1 MLDLICDQIADGK
14 SLRSICSQEGM
25 PVKYTVLRWLQAD
38 PAFAE
43 RYAQARVQA
52 ADALAEEL
60 QDLADQA
67 IREPEKANAIRVAI
81 DAKKWIASKLR
92 PKAYGDRIEQHVVNE
107 VQSPVEVE
115 AKIKLLEAELLDLMR
130 SHGSEGRAD
139 KQGETSEGLT
149 GAQPASVPTTR
160 TADPLH

>member
-1 MLDLICDQIADGK
+1 MLDLICEQIADGK

-38 PAFAE
+38 PEFAE
-43 RYAQARVQA
+43 RYAQARIQA

-107 VQSPVEVE
+107 TQSPVEVE

-130 SHGSEGRAD
+130 SHGSEGRVDVA
-139 KQGETSEGLT
+139 
-149 GAQPASVPTTR
+149 GAQPASVPTTH
-160 TADPLH
+160 TPDPLH

>member
-1 MLDLICDQIADGK
+1 MLDLICEQIADGK

-130 SHGSEGRAD
+130 SHEGQGRAD
-139 KQGETSEGLT
+139 VA
-149 GAQPASVPTTR
+149 GAQPASVPTTH
-160 TADPLH
+160 TPDPLH

>member
-1 MLDLICDQIADGK
+1 MLDLICEQIADGK

-92 PKAYGDRIEQHVVNE
+92 PKAYGDRIEQHVVTE
-107 VQSPVEVE
+107 VQTPGEVAE
-115 AKIKLLEAELLDLMR
+115 RIKLLEAELADMLKVR
-130 SHGSEGRAD
+130 EGQEKAEGQEG
-139 KQGETSEGLT
+139 QGEIV
-149 GAQPASVPTTR
+149 GAQPASVPTTH
-160 TADPLH
+160 TPNPLH

>member
-1 MLDLICDQIADGK
+1 MLDLICEQIADGK

-130 SHGSEGRAD
+130 SHEGQSRAD
-139 KQGETSEGLT
+139 VA
-149 GAQPASVPTTR
+149 GAQPASVPTTH
-160 TADPLH
+160 TPDPLH

>member
-1 MLDLICDQIADGK
+1 MLDLICEQIADGK

-38 PAFAE
+38 PEFAE

-107 VQSPVEVE
+107 TQSPVEVE

-130 SHGSEGRAD
+130 SG
-139 KQGETSEGLT
+139 QGEASVVRT
-149 GAQPASVPTTR
+149 GAQPASVPTTH
-160 TADPLH
+160 TPDPLH